1 MDERALCNNKDKK
14 MEAIK
19 IIRYLSPVGEMM
31 IVIFINEGWKGVN
44 LG

>member
-1 MDERALCNNKDKK
+1 

-31 IVIFINEGWKGVN
+31 IGSYGGY
-44 LG
+44 L

>member
-1 MDERALCNNKDKK
+1 

-31 IVIFINEGWKGVN
+31 IGSYG
-44 LG
+44 G